1 MEINSFTLANGLRLL
16 HSYDASTQMVC
27 LNTLFKVGSRNES
40 PEHTGFAHLF
50 EHLMFGG
57 SVNIPDF
64 EMPLQNACGENN
76 AYTSTDYTNYYTIIP
91 AQNVETAF
99 WLESDRMLSLAFTPQ
114 SLEVQRKVVMEEF
127 KLNYINQ
134 PYGDIS
140 HILAALCYKQHP
152 YRWPTIG
159 LKLSH
164 IADATMDDVKQFF
177 YRFYRPS
184 NAILAI
190 TGNISWDDALR
201 LTEKWY
207 GDIPM
212 KKKMKNEECRMKNES
227 YSSPVQSK
235 IHSSFG
241 SEATILHSSFI
252 TPEPPQLRQRRKTV
266 HRNVPHS
273 VLLMAFHIPAR
284 MHPDFQVCDMISD
297 VLANG
302 KSARFWR
309 DLVEGKR
316 LFLSLDA
323 YVSGRIDS
331 GQLIIEGIPAEGV
344 DMHDAE
350 AAIWDELDRL
360 RHELVPEQEIQKL
373 KNKYEAS
380 SAMQCTEYTQRAERL
395 AYFEMLGDASLIN
408 QDIPL
413 YCKTTATDL
422 RRVSRQILT
431 RKNSSILYYLSKTTD
446 GAE

>member
-64 EMPLQNACGENN
+64 DMPLQNACGENN

-140 HILAALCYKQHP
+140 HILAALSYKQHP

-207 GDIPM
+207 GDIP
-212 KKKMKNEECRMKNES
+212 S
-227 YSSPVQSK
+227 LHTYS
-235 IHSSFG
+235 HSSFSDEVG
-241 SEATILHSSFI
+241 IPHSSFP
-252 TPEPPQLRQRRKTV
+252 PEPPQLRQRRKTV

-273 VLLMAFHIPAR
+273 VLIMAFHIPAR

-309 DLVEGKR
+309 DLVEGKC

-408 QDIPL
+408 QDVPL

-431 RKNSSILYYLSKTTD
+431 RKNSSILYYLSKTKD
-446 GAE
+446 GTE

>member
-1 MEINSFTLANGLRLL
+1 MKINSYTLANGLRLL

-64 EMPLQNACGENN
+64 DMPLQNACGENN

-140 HILAALCYKQHP
+140 HILAALSYKQHP

-207 GDIPM
+207 GDIP
-212 KKKMKNEECRMKNES
+212 S
-227 YSSPVQSK
+227 HHTYS
-235 IHSSFG
+235 HSSF
-241 SEATILHSSFI
+241 SDEVSIPHSSFLQ
-252 TPEPPQLRQRRKTV
+252 EPPQLRQRRKTV

-350 AAIWDELDRL
+350 VAIWDELDRL

-408 QDIPL
+408 QDVPL

-431 RKNSSILYYLSKTTD
+431 RKNSSILYYLAKKN
-446 GAE
+446 

>member
-1 MEINSFTLANGLRLL
+1 
-16 HSYDASTQMVC
+16 
-27 LNTLFKVGSRNES
+27 
-40 PEHTGFAHLF
+40 
-50 EHLMFGG
+50 
-57 SVNIPDF
+57 
-64 EMPLQNACGENN
+64 MPSQNACGENN

-207 GDIPM
+207 GDIPNI
-212 KKKMKNEECRMKNES
+212 NEKS
-227 YSSPVQSK
+227 
-235 IHSSFG
+235 HG
-241 SEATILHSSFI
+241 SEKWKVKSEKCHPDGFSPPLGEVERGPHSSFI
-252 TPEPPQLRQRRKTV
+252 PPEPPQLRQRRKTV

-350 AAIWDELDRL
+350 VAIWDELDRL

-395 AYFEMLGDASLIN
+395 AYFEMLGDAS
-408 QDIPL
+408 
-413 YCKTTATDL
+413 
-422 RRVSRQILT
+422 
-431 RKNSSILYYLSKTTD
+431 SSIKMSLSIAKPLPPTSVVSLAKSSPAKTPPSSTTSPRLQMVQNKLKPQIYQMNTEFLIKTSHWRAGLND
-446 GAE
+446 FSDFFNHFNQINHCFL

>member
-99 WLESDRMLSLAFTPQ
+99 WLESDRMLSLAFTSQ

-201 LTEKWY
+201 LTKKWY
-207 GDIPM
+207 GDIP
-212 KKKMKNEECRMKNES
+212 S
-227 YSSPVQSK
+227 LHTYS
-235 IHSSFG
+235 HSSF
-241 SEATILHSSFI
+241 LQ
-252 TPEPPQLRQRRKTV
+252 EPPQLRQRRKTV

-273 VLLMAFHIPAR
+273 VLIMAFHIPAR

-309 DLVEGKR
+309 NLVEGKR

-431 RKNSSILYYLSKTTD
+431 RKNSSILYYLAKKN
-446 GAE
+446 

>member
-64 EMPLQNACGENN
+64 DMPLQNACGENN

-140 HILAALCYKQHP
+140 HILAALSYKQHP

-201 LTEKWY
+201 LTKKWY
-207 GDIPM
+207 GDIP
-212 KKKMKNEECRMKNES
+212 S
-227 YSSPVQSK
+227 LHTYS
-235 IHSSFG
+235 HSSFSDEVG
-241 SEATILHSSFI
+241 ILHSSFLQ
-252 TPEPPQLRQRRKTV
+252 EPPQLRQRRKTV

-273 VLLMAFHIPAR
+273 VLIMAFHIPAR

-309 DLVEGKR
+309 NLVEGKR

-431 RKNSSILYYLSKTTD
+431 RKNSSILYYLAKKN
-446 GAE
+446 

>member
-16 HSYDASTQMVC
+16 HSYDTSTQMVC

-64 EMPLQNACGENN
+64 DMPLQNACGENN

-207 GDIPM
+207 GDIP
-212 KKKMKNEECRMKNES
+212 S
-227 YSSPVQSK
+227 LHTYS
-235 IHSSFG
+235 HSSFSDEVG
-241 SEATILHSSFI
+241 IPHSSFLQ
-252 TPEPPQLRQRRKTV
+252 EPPQLRQRRKTV

-350 AAIWDELDRL
+350 VAIWDELDRL

-446 GAE
+446 GTE

>member
-207 GDIPM
+207 GDIP
-212 KKKMKNEECRMKNES
+212 S
-227 YSSPVQSK
+227 LHTYS
-235 IHSSFG
+235 HSSFSDG
-241 SEATILHSSFI
+241 VGIPHSSFLQ
-252 TPEPPQLRQRRKTV
+252 EPPQLRQRRKTV

-331 GQLIIEGIPAEGV
+331 GQLIIEGIPAEGI

-446 GAE
+446 GTE

>member
-190 TGNISWDDALR
+190 TGNISWEDALR

-207 GDIPM
+207 GGIPAE
-212 KKKMKNEECRMKNES
+212 NEN
-227 YSSPVQSK
+227 YSSSLHAYS
-235 IHSSFG
+235 HSSFSDKVG
-241 SEATILHSSFI
+241 IPHYSFLQ
-252 TPEPPQLRQRRKTV
+252 EPPQLRQRRKTV

-284 MHPDFQVCDMISD
+284 MHPDFQVCDIISD

-360 RHELVPEQEIQKL
+360 RHELVPEHEIQKL

-408 QDIPL
+408 QDVPL

>member
-190 TGNISWDDALR
+190 TGNISWEDALR

-207 GDIPM
+207 GGIPAE
-212 KKKMKNEECRMKNES
+212 NEN
-227 YSSPVQSK
+227 YSSSLHAYS
-235 IHSSFG
+235 HSSFSDKVG
-241 SEATILHSSFI
+241 IPHYSFLQ
-252 TPEPPQLRQRRKTV
+252 EPPQLRQRRKTV

-284 MHPDFQVCDMISD
+284 MHPDFQVCDIISD

-331 GQLIIEGIPAEGV
+331 GQLIIEGIPAEGI

-360 RHELVPEQEIQKL
+360 RHELVPEHEIQKL

-408 QDIPL
+408 QDVPL

>member
-64 EMPLQNACGENN
+64 DMPLQNACGENN

-190 TGNISWDDALR
+190 TGNISWEDALR

-207 GDIPM
+207 GDIP
-212 KKKMKNEECRMKNES
+212 S
-227 YSSPVQSK
+227 LHTYS
-235 IHSSFG
+235 HSSFSDEVG
-241 SEATILHSSFI
+241 IPHSSFP
-252 TPEPPQLRQRRKTV
+252 PEPPQLRQRRKTV

-273 VLLMAFHIPAR
+273 VLIMAFHIPAR

-350 AAIWDELDRL
+350 VAIWDELDRL

-431 RKNSSILYYLSKTTD
+431 RKNSSILYYLAKKN
-446 GAE
+446 

>member
-64 EMPLQNACGENN
+64 DMPLQNACGENN

-140 HILAALCYKQHP
+140 HILAALSYKQHP

-207 GDIPM
+207 GDIP
-212 KKKMKNEECRMKNES
+212 S
-227 YSSPVQSK
+227 LHTYS
-235 IHSSFG
+235 HSSF
-241 SEATILHSSFI
+241 SDEVEIPHSSFLQ
-252 TPEPPQLRQRRKTV
+252 EPPQLRQRRKTV

-350 AAIWDELDRL
+350 VAIWDELDRL
-360 RHELVPEQEIQKL
+360 RRELVPEQEIQKL

-395 AYFEMLGDASLIN
+395 AYFEMLGDVSLIN
-408 QDIPL
+408 QDVPL
-413 YCKTTATDL
+413 YCKTTATDF

-431 RKNSSILYYLSKTTD
+431 RKNSSILYYLAKKN
-446 GAE
+446 

>member
-64 EMPLQNACGENN
+64 DMPLQNACGENN

-190 TGNISWDDALR
+190 TGNISWEDALR

-207 GDIPM
+207 GGIPV
-212 KKKMKNEECRMKNES
+212 KNEN
-227 YSSPVQSK
+227 YSSSLHAYS
-235 IHSSFG
+235 HSSFP
-241 SEATILHSSFI
+241 
-252 TPEPPQLRQRRKTV
+252 PEPPQLRQRRKTV

-273 VLLMAFHIPAR
+273 VLVMAFHIPAR

-408 QDIPL
+408 QDVPL

-431 RKNSSILYYLSKTTD
+431 RKNSSILYYLTK
-446 GAE
+446 

>member
-64 EMPLQNACGENN
+64 DMPLQNACGENN

-190 TGNISWDDALR
+190 TGNISWEDALR

-207 GDIPM
+207 GDIP
-212 KKKMKNEECRMKNES
+212 S
-227 YSSPVQSK
+227 LHTYS
-235 IHSSFG
+235 HSSFSDEVG
-241 SEATILHSSFI
+241 IPHSSFP
-252 TPEPPQLRQRRKTV
+252 PEPPQLRQRRKTV

-273 VLLMAFHIPAR
+273 VLIMAFHIPAR

-344 DMHDAE
+344 DKHDAE

-431 RKNSSILYYLSKTTD
+431 RKNSSILYYLAKKN
-446 GAE
+446 

>member
-207 GDIPM
+207 GDIP
-212 KKKMKNEECRMKNES
+212 S
-227 YSSPVQSK
+227 LHTYS
-235 IHSSFG
+235 HSSFSDEVG
-241 SEATILHSSFI
+241 IPHSSFLQ
-252 TPEPPQLRQRRKTV
+252 EPPQLRQRRKTV

-331 GQLIIEGIPAEGV
+331 GQLIIEGIPAEGI

-395 AYFEMLGDASLIN
+395 AYFEMLGDVSLIN

-431 RKNSSILYYLSKTTD
+431 RKNSSILYYLAKKN
-446 GAE
+446 

>member
-64 EMPLQNACGENN
+64 DMPLQNACGENN

-140 HILAALCYKQHP
+140 HILAALSYKQHP

-207 GDIPM
+207 GDIP
-212 KKKMKNEECRMKNES
+212 S
-227 YSSPVQSK
+227 LHTYS
-235 IHSSFG
+235 HSSFSDEVG
-241 SEATILHSSFI
+241 IPHSSFLQ
-252 TPEPPQLRQRRKTV
+252 EPPQLRQRRKTV

-350 AAIWDELDRL
+350 VTIWDELDRL
-360 RHELVPEQEIQKL
+360 RRELVPEQEIQKL

-408 QDIPL
+408 QDTPL
-413 YCKTTATDL
+413 YCKTSATDL

-431 RKNSSILYYLSKTTD
+431 RKNSSILYYLAKKN
-446 GAE
+446 

>member
-64 EMPLQNACGENN
+64 DMPLQNACGENN

-201 LTEKWY
+201 LTKKWY
-207 GDIPM
+207 GDIP
-212 KKKMKNEECRMKNES
+212 S
-227 YSSPVQSK
+227 LHTYS
-235 IHSSFG
+235 HSSFSDEVG
-241 SEATILHSSFI
+241 ILHSSFLQ
-252 TPEPPQLRQRRKTV
+252 EPPQLRQRRKTV

-273 VLLMAFHIPAR
+273 VLIMAFHIPAR

-309 DLVEGKR
+309 NLVEGKR

-431 RKNSSILYYLSKTTD
+431 RKNSSILYYLAKKN
-446 GAE
+446 

>member
-64 EMPLQNACGENN
+64 DMPLQNACGENN

-201 LTEKWY
+201 LTKKWY
-207 GDIPM
+207 GDIP
-212 KKKMKNEECRMKNES
+212 S
-227 YSSPVQSK
+227 LHTYS
-235 IHSSFG
+235 HSSFSDEVG
-241 SEATILHSSFI
+241 ILHSSFLQ
-252 TPEPPQLRQRRKTV
+252 EPPQLRQRRKTV

>member
-207 GDIPM
+207 GDIP
-212 KKKMKNEECRMKNES
+212 S
-227 YSSPVQSK
+227 LHTYS
-235 IHSSFG
+235 HSSF
-241 SEATILHSSFI
+241 SDEVDIPHSSFLQ
-252 TPEPPQLRQRRKTV
+252 EPPQLRQRRKTV

-309 DLVEGKR
+309 NLVEGKR

-350 AAIWDELDRL
+350 AAVWDELDRL
-360 RHELVPEQEIQKL
+360 RRELVPEQEIQKL

-408 QDIPL
+408 QDVLL

-431 RKNSSILYYLSKTTD
+431 RKNSSILYYLAKKN
-446 GAE
+446 

>member
-64 EMPLQNACGENN
+64 DMPLQNACGENN

-227 YSSPVQSK
+227 YSSPD
-235 IHSSFG
+235 HSSF
-241 SEATILHSSFI
+241 FI
-252 TPEPPQLRQRRKTV
+252 YYPR
-266 HRNVPHS
+266 
-273 VLLMAFHIPAR
+273 
-284 MHPDFQVCDMISD
+284 
-297 VLANG
+297 
-302 KSARFWR
+302 
-309 DLVEGKR
+309 
-316 LFLSLDA
+316 
-323 YVSGRIDS
+323 
-331 GQLIIEGIPAEGV
+331 
-344 DMHDAE
+344 
-350 AAIWDELDRL
+350 
-360 RHELVPEQEIQKL
+360 
-373 KNKYEAS
+373 AS
-380 SAMQCTEYTQRAERL
+380 SASSASQDSASQCSSFRSSHGISYSCP
-395 AYFEMLGDASLIN
+395 YAS
-408 QDIPL
+408 
-413 YCKTTATDL
+413 
-422 RRVSRQILT
+422 
-431 RKNSSILYYLSKTTD
+431 
-446 GAE
+446 

>member
-64 EMPLQNACGENN
+64 DMPLQNACGENN

-207 GDIPM
+207 GDISNI
-212 KKKMKNEECRMKNES
+212 NEKSHGSEKWKVKSEKCHPDGF
-227 YSSPVQSK
+227 SPPLGEVERGP
-235 IHSSFG
+235 HSSFP
-241 SEATILHSSFI
+241 
-252 TPEPPQLRQRRKTV
+252 PEPPQLRQRRKTV

-273 VLLMAFHIPAR
+273 VLIMAFHIPAR

-408 QDIPL
+408 QDVPL

-446 GAE
+446 GTE

>member
-64 EMPLQNACGENN
+64 DMPLQNACGENN

-190 TGNISWDDALR
+190 TGNISWDEALR

-207 GDIPM
+207 GDIP
-212 KKKMKNEECRMKNES
+212 S
-227 YSSPVQSK
+227 LHTYS
-235 IHSSFG
+235 HSSF
-241 SEATILHSSFI
+241 SDEVEIPHSSFLQ
-252 TPEPPQLRQRRKTV
+252 EPPQLRQRRKTV

>member
-91 AQNVETAF
+91 AQNVEK
-99 WLESDRMLSLAFTPQ
+99 S
-114 SLEVQRKVVMEEF
+114 V
-127 KLNYINQ
+127 NQ

-207 GDIPM
+207 GDIP
-212 KKKMKNEECRMKNES
+212 S
-227 YSSPVQSK
+227 LHTYS
-235 IHSSFG
+235 HSSF
-241 SEATILHSSFI
+241 SDEVEIPHSSFLQ
-252 TPEPPQLRQRRKTV
+252 EPPQLRQRRKTV

>member
-1 MEINSFTLANGLRLL
+1 
-16 HSYDASTQMVC
+16 
-27 LNTLFKVGSRNES
+27 
-40 PEHTGFAHLF
+40 
-50 EHLMFGG
+50 
-57 SVNIPDF
+57 
-64 EMPLQNACGENN
+64 
-76 AYTSTDYTNYYTIIP
+76 
-91 AQNVETAF
+91 
-99 WLESDRMLSLAFTPQ
+99 
-114 SLEVQRKVVMEEF
+114 MEEF
-127 KLNYINQ
+127 KLNYITQ

-190 TGNISWDDALR
+190 TGNISWEDALR

-207 GDIPM
+207 GGIPA
-212 KKKMKNEECRMKNES
+212 KNEN
-227 YSSPVQSK
+227 YSSSLHAYS
-235 IHSSFG
+235 HSSFSDEVG
-241 SEATILHSSFI
+241 IPHSSF
-252 TPEPPQLRQRRKTV
+252 PSEPPQLRQRRKTV

-273 VLLMAFHIPAR
+273 VLVMAFHIPAR

-360 RHELVPEQEIQKL
+360 CHELVPEQEIQKL

-431 RKNSSILYYLSKTTD
+431 RKNSSILYYLAKTAD
-446 GAE
+446 GAN

>member
-16 HSYDASTQMVC
+16 HSYDTSTQMVC

-207 GDIPM
+207 GDIP
-212 KKKMKNEECRMKNES
+212 S
-227 YSSPVQSK
+227 LHTYS
-235 IHSSFG
+235 HSSFSDEVG
-241 SEATILHSSFI
+241 ILHSSFLQ
-252 TPEPPQLRQRRKTV
+252 EPPQLRQRRKTV

-273 VLLMAFHIPAR
+273 VLIMAFHIPAR

-309 DLVEGKR
+309 NLVEGKR

-360 RHELVPEQEIQKL
+360 RHELGPEQELQKL
-373 KNKYEAS
+373 KNKYDGS
-380 SAMQCTEYTQRAERL
+380 SAIQ
-395 AYFEMLGDASLIN
+395 
-408 QDIPL
+408 
-413 YCKTTATDL
+413 
-422 RRVSRQILT
+422 
-431 RKNSSILYYLSKTTD
+431 
-446 GAE
+446 

>member
-64 EMPLQNACGENN
+64 DMPLQNACGENN

-201 LTEKWY
+201 LTKKWY
-207 GDIPM
+207 GDIP
-212 KKKMKNEECRMKNES
+212 S
-227 YSSPVQSK
+227 LHTYS
-235 IHSSFG
+235 HSSFSDEVG
-241 SEATILHSSFI
+241 ILHSSFLQ
-252 TPEPPQLRQRRKTV
+252 EPPQLRQRRKTV

-309 DLVEGKR
+309 DLVEGKH

-446 GAE
+446 GTE

>member
-64 EMPLQNACGENN
+64 DMPLQNACGENN

-140 HILAALCYKQHP
+140 HILAALSYKQHP

-212 KKKMKNEECRMKNES
+212 KKKMKN
-227 YSSPVQSK
+227 
-235 IHSSFG
+235 
-241 SEATILHSSFI
+241 
-252 TPEPPQLRQRRKTV
+252 
-266 HRNVPHS
+266 
-273 VLLMAFHIPAR
+273 
-284 MHPDFQVCDMISD
+284 
-297 VLANG
+297 
-302 KSARFWR
+302 
-309 DLVEGKR
+309 
-316 LFLSLDA
+316 
-323 YVSGRIDS
+323 
-331 GQLIIEGIPAEGV
+331 
-344 DMHDAE
+344 
-350 AAIWDELDRL
+350 
-360 RHELVPEQEIQKL
+360 
-373 KNKYEAS
+373 
-380 SAMQCTEYTQRAERL
+380 
-395 AYFEMLGDASLIN
+395 
-408 QDIPL
+408 
-413 YCKTTATDL
+413 
-422 RRVSRQILT
+422 
-431 RKNSSILYYLSKTTD
+431 
-446 GAE
+446 

>member
-99 WLESDRMLSLAFTPQ
+99 WLESDRMLSLAFTPH

-207 GDIPM
+207 GDIP
-212 KKKMKNEECRMKNES
+212 S
-227 YSSPVQSK
+227 LHTYS
-235 IHSSFG
+235 HSSF
-241 SEATILHSSFI
+241 SDEVEIPHSSFLQ
-252 TPEPPQLRQRRKTV
+252 EPPQLRQRRKTV

-331 GQLIIEGIPAEGV
+331 GQLIIEGIPAEGI

-350 AAIWDELDRL
+350 VAIWDELDRL

-431 RKNSSILYYLSKTTD
+431 RKNSSILYYLSKTAD
-446 GAE
+446 GTE

>member
-64 EMPLQNACGENN
+64 DMPLQNACGENN

-207 GDIPM
+207 GDIPLLHT
-212 KKKMKNEECRMKNES
+212 
-227 YSSPVQSK
+227 YS
-235 IHSSFG
+235 HSSF
-241 SEATILHSSFI
+241 SDEVEIPHSSFLQ
-252 TPEPPQLRQRRKTV
+252 EPPQLRQRRKTV

-431 RKNSSILYYLSKTTD
+431 RKNSSILYYLAKKN
-446 GAE
+446 